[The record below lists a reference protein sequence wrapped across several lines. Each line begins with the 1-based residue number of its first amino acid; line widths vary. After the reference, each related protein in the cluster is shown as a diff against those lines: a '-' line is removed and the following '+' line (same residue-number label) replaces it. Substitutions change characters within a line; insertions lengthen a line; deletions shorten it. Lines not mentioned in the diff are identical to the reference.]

1 MTTCHI
7 YGKPKLD
14 CKDNSSVRSDWCSP
28 HMMVAQPDF
37 KEHQST
43 LYEYSATTDHT
54 CDFLPK
60 FHCKQ
65 VEVGYA

>member
-1 MTTCHI
+1 
-7 YGKPKLD
+7 
-14 CKDNSSVRSDWCSP
+14 
-28 HMMVAQPDF
+28 MMVAQPDF